1 MTGFDVRPASNVTD
15 SETIPPAQDSD
26 SLDSLEM
33 IDQLPVLDVPTGSIE
48 RGFFQRGAGTDPA
61 HVRMLAEVAS
71 SSDLPPILVQKE
83 TSRLVDGLHR
93 LEAVRLRGEKTIRA
107 RFVNCSD
114 NDAFILAVKSNTL
127 HGLPLSRADRISGA
141 KRILAWHPDWSD
153 RAIGV
158 VSGLGAKTVAG
169 LRRSADGAA
178 QSGKR
183 LGRDG
188 KLYPLS
194 GSEGRRRAAE
204 YIAAKPHASLREVA
218 QATDVSLGTVHD
230 VRERMRRGADP
241 LLAVGREAPQEEEA
255 DLSTLEPSA
264 SEPAAESILHRRGMR
279 RTGQSTWAT
288 VSGKLANDPS
298 LKYSERGKEFF
309 RWMAMH
315 AMNADG
321 WRDFIDA
328 VPAHWMKDLSAAA
341 SDVADEWREF
351 SDQLRSRMEQSVY
364 SEAVSRGLFS
374 RIYLVTD
381 FRITARL
388 HEERLTVSYP
398 WDHRG
403 ADRRAVRSSD
413 CAVRSPRPCPICAGT
428 ASRRK

>member
-1 MTGFDVRPASNVTD
+1 
-15 SETIPPAQDSD
+15 
-26 SLDSLEM
+26 
-33 IDQLPVLDVPTGSIE
+33 
-48 RGFFQRGAGTDPA
+48 
-61 HVRMLAEVAS
+61 
-71 SSDLPPILVQKE
+71 
-83 TSRLVDGLHR
+83 
-93 LEAVRLRGEKTIRA
+93 
-107 RFVNCSD
+107 
-114 NDAFILAVKSNTL
+114 
-127 HGLPLSRADRISGA
+127 
-141 KRILAWHPDWSD
+141 
-153 RAIGV
+153 
-158 VSGLGAKTVAG
+158 
-169 LRRSADGAA
+169 
-178 QSGKR
+178 
-183 LGRDG
+183 
-188 KLYPLS
+188 
-194 GSEGRRRAAE
+194 
-204 YIAAKPHASLREVA
+204 
-218 QATDVSLGTVHD
+218 
-230 VRERMRRGADP
+230 
-241 LLAVGREAPQEEEA
+241 
-255 DLSTLEPSA
+255 
-264 SEPAAESILHRRGMR
+264 MR